1 MSDRFLQ
8 WVLSRIDGAKLGV
21 EETGKSIGERQQEAK
36 KPEPEKVEP
45 SPAEQKPAE
54 TQPAPSIIPTH
65 TPEQIDQMPP
75 YSPNRLRPI
84 PV

>member
-1 MSDRFLQ
+1 LND
-8 WVLSRIDGAKLGV
+8 VLFDLENSIKKRLGLV
-21 EETGKSIGERQQEAK
+21 PSAEIPAK

-45 SPAEQKPAE
+45 SPAEQKPPE

-75 YSPNRLRPI
+75 YSPNQTRTAQVL
-84 PV
+84 